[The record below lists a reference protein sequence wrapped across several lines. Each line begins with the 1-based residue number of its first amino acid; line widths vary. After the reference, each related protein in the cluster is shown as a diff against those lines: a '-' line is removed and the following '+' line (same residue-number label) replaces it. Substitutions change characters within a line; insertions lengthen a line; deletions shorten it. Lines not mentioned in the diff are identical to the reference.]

1 MKKKKILQ
9 GDRIEHPDFMRE
21 KGIKIDYNFYITN
34 QIMNPVKQVLD
45 LEKDEKETGF
55 LLTEKAEVEGE
66 QDIVVKV
73 KFYGYPGE
81 EE

>member
-1 MKKKKILQ
+1 MKVSKI
-9 GDRIEHPDFMRE
+9 
-21 KGIKIDYNFYITN
+21 
-34 QIMNPVKQVLD
+34 V
-45 LEKDEKETGF
+45 KDEKETGF
-55 LLTEKAEVEGE
+55 LLTQKAEDEGE